1 LTICTSGWISVAKP
15 YIMGSIVSSL
25 VPSGSDSPPSV
36 VLVPPKLIPR
46 EGKGRSRF
54 SKSGYDTHFRL
65 PLLREL
71 FDDYLH
77 NDRIGILRF
86 SPPEEDSMHVTAK
99 LRNSSFDNT
108 GSITLRYQPIPA
120 LPYTFFDVKAR
131 TSLQNSTTATAAAAR
146 GCVLFPCTNMAIF
159 GTLPLTS
166 PFSRMATSQGSSV
179 PIDNMLLGMRY
190 ASPLCSAGVIINP
203 AYNKLQSA
211 WAVVRSGPV
220 MIGMQTSPWHSLDG
234 IFSNRS
240 TTTATTMESSTYS
253 IINPSPI
260 NELWKACTNTSSIAM
275 AYTSEGARNSKKG
288 GFTAI
293 IELRNNQQHI
303 ALSFLHHI
311 AMQRAVKNPLE
322 KGDVVGITNYL
333 DVGLEMVVDTG
344 SGSGYPATTSS
355 SVSSS
360 QPPTMRLGASWQ
372 ANKNTLLKARAGL
385 DGVAASFILRS
396 WWQPAFTL
404 GLAVSSG
411 GGEYGN
417 SYSNN
422 DRGGGGGGGGG
433 LAKGIKW
440 GITMKLESWESLRY
454 ERSPEG
460 MRMTGS
466 KVTQRHVAGP
476 EDLETQGLL
485 VSLDKVND
493 PLVLGQEQTTTG
505 ADYM

>member
-1 LTICTSGWISVAKP
+1 
-15 YIMGSIVSSL
+15 
-25 VPSGSDSPPSV
+25 
-36 VLVPPKLIPR
+36 
-46 EGKGRSRF
+46 
-54 SKSGYDTHFRL
+54 
-65 PLLREL
+65 
-71 FDDYLH
+71 
-77 NDRIGILRF
+77 
-86 SPPEEDSMHVTAK
+86 
-99 LRNSSFDNT
+99 
-108 GSITLRYQPIPA
+108 
-120 LPYTFFDVKAR
+120 
-131 TSLQNSTTATAAAAR
+131 
-146 GCVLFPCTNMAIF
+146 MAIF

-166 PFSRMATSQGSSV
+166 PSSTMAISQGSSV
-179 PIDNMLLGMRY
+179 PIDNMLVGMRY

-203 AYNKLQSA
+203 AYNKLQST

-220 MIGMQTSPWHSLDG
+220 MIGMQTIPWHSLDG
-234 IFSNRS
+234 IFINKS
-240 TTTATTMESSTYS
+240 TTTSMDSSTYS

-293 IELRNNQQHI
+293 VELRNNQQQI

-344 SGSGYPATTSS
+344 GTGSGYPTTTSS

-360 QPPTMRLGASWQ
+360 QPPIMRLGASWQ
-372 ANKNTLLKARAGL
+372 ANKNVLVKARAGL

-411 GGEYGN
+411 GGGDGGDGEYGN
-417 SYSNN
+417 NNN
-422 DRGGGGGGGGG
+422 DRGGGGGGGG

-440 GITMKLESWESLRY
+440 GVTLKLESWESLRY

-485 VSLDKVND
+485 VSLDKVDD
-493 PLVLGQEQTTTG
+493 PVVLGQEQTITG